1 VGHAWVW
8 THMGFKA
15 RPGDW
20 TPEEVALLFSLAKEQ
35 VSALRAA
42 RILGRRVSAVRRRA
56 RQMRIVLYKDESSS
70 RFCRKRFRRPSGEHS
85 RGQQIRPLKFDGTF

>member
-1 VGHAWVW
+1 
-8 THMGFKA
+8 MGFEG

-35 VSALRAA
+35 VSALSAA

-70 RFCRKRFRRPSGEHS
+70 RFCRKRLRGLSGEHS
-85 RGQQIRPLKFDGTF
+85 RGK